1 MPSFAKMRLR
11 FCVIGLVVAFS
22 GILGVART
30 RGTTPEAWAAHEK
43 EVVTACTAASKLRD
57 PKPGGSTVD
66 FDDRVGVSALIID
79 GYYPQPHL
87 KDKRGRVL
95 CIFDKRTRTG
105 FVSAA
110 DSIVWRRQP

>member
-1 MPSFAKMRLR
+1 MPPYAKMCLRL
-11 FCVIGLVVAFS
+11 FVVGLFIAFT

-30 RGTTPEAWAAHEK
+30 RGATPEAWAAYEK

-66 FDDRVGVSALIID
+66 FDDRVGVTALIID

-87 KDKRGRVL
+87 KNKRSRVL
-95 CIFDKRTRTG
+95 CLFDKRTRMA

-110 DSIVWRRQP
+110 DSIVRRPQP

>member
-1 MPSFAKMRLR
+1 MPPYAKMCLR
-11 FCVIGLVVAFS
+11 FLVVGLVVAFS

-30 RGTTPEAWAAHEK
+30 RGATPEAWAAHEK
-43 EVVTACTAASKLRD
+43 EVVTACAAASKLRD
-57 PKPGGSTVD
+57 PKPGGSAVD
-66 FDDRVGVSALIID
+66 FDDRVGFTALIID

-87 KDKRGRVL
+87 KNKRGRVL